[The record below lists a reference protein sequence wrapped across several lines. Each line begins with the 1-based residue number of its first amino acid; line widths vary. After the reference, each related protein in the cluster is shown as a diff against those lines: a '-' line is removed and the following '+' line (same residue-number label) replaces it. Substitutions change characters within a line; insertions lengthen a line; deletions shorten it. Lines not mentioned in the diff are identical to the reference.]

1 MLLGI
6 LASQQQITPPREI
19 LLSELESAKGFLI
32 TAESQYLWKNQG
44 GTIPVTTD
52 GDTIRRIDD
61 QSVNGF
67 NGTVSSATVSYR
79 PIYRT
84 TGVEHLETTTLSTR
98 VDFDVEGPFDGL
110 FIYATRKGIY
120 AADKTFDAS
129 DPYINNFFLYA
140 FLPEFIGAFVIEGK
154 STADT
159 SLIDTAKQF
168 FTSLGAVESI
178 DASSI
183 NGLYA
188 AFAYGFKS
196 IPTLPASLPNC
207 DTLRLMA
214 FSSDDITN
222 ADIPAD
228 FFDRMP
234 NVTNLDGAL
243 RNSGITTVSAGWFDS
258 LTSCTLYPYTFS
270 GTSITSLPAGLFDN
284 SPNVTSFAGLC
295 NDCASLSD
303 VPAGLF
309 DNQTVCL
316 AYANAF
322 QDCALTQQS
331 VDNILASVWTSANTN
346 NIQNGTL
353 DLNSGTSSAPS
364 ATGLTN
370 KTNLEGLGWTVRVNT

>member
-1 MLLGI
+1 MIAGIVASQSKVDYRSILLG
-6 LASQQQITPPREI
+6 
-19 LLSELESAKGFLI
+19 ELETAKGFLI
-32 TAESQYLWKNQG
+32 TAESQYLWQNTG
-44 GTIPVTTD
+44 GTTPVTTD

-67 NGTVSSATVSYR
+67 NGTVSSSTISYR

-84 TGVEHLETTTLSTR
+84 TGGEYLETTSLSTR
-98 VDFDVEGPFDGL
+98 VYFDVQGPFDGL

-120 AADKTFDAS
+120 AVDKTFGAT
-129 DPYINNFFLYA
+129 DPYMSNFFIYA
-140 FLPEFIGAFVIEGK
+140 FLPEFIGAFIIEGK

-207 DTLRLMA
+207 DTARLMT
-214 FSSDDITN
+214 FRSTDIDN
-222 ADIPAD
+222 SDIPSD
-228 FFDRMP
+228 FFDKMP
-234 NVTNLDGAL
+234 NATTVQSVFQ
-243 RNSGITTVSAGWFDS
+243 RSGITSVTSGWFDS
-258 LTSCTLYPYTFS
+258 LTSCIVYAYAFAETD
-270 GTSITSLPAGLFDN
+270 ITSLPDGLFDN
-284 SPNVTSFAGLC
+284 SPNVTNFTGLC
-295 NDCASLSD
+295 NDCTLLTD

-309 DNQTVCL
+309 DNQTVCS
-316 AYANAF
+316 AYQNAF

-364 ATGLTN
+364 ASGLTN
-370 KTNLEGLGWTVRVNT
+370 KTNLEGLGWVVRVNT